1 MITTPLH
8 IILLV
13 GTGHM
18 AKAYAQVLKVMK
30 KDFLTVGR
38 GDQSAS
44 AFEQATGRPVAR
56 GGLKN
61 WLMENTDKVPSTA
74 IVAVDEEQLGPSARL
89 LIQHGVKSILLE
101 KPGGLNRADLEKTK
115 KTAERKKSGV
125 FVAYN
130 RRFYAST
137 LKAKEIIKKDGGVK
151 SFNFDFTEW
160 SHLIENSDKPPA
172 VKREWLLA
180 NSSHVIDLAFFLG
193 GQPKKI
199 NSHVVSGLTW
209 HPRASIYSGS
219 GVSESQALFSYH
231 ANWESA
237 GKWSVEIM
245 TPRHKL
251 IFRPLEKLYV
261 QEIGQ
266 VEIKE
271 IPLRNMLD
279 TEFKPGLYLQVKSFF
294 GNKKNLPT
302 IIEQVKNLKYYNL
315 IDGK

>member
-1 MITTPLH
+1 M
-8 IILLV
+8 
-13 GTGHM
+13 G
-18 AKAYAQVLKVMK
+18 
-30 KDFLTVGR
+30 
-38 GDQSAS
+38 
-44 AFEQATGRPVAR
+44 
-56 GGLKN
+56 
-61 WLMENTDKVPSTA
+61 
-74 IVAVDEEQLGPSARL
+74 
-89 LIQHGVKSILLE
+89 
-101 KPGGLNRADLEKTK
+101 
-115 KTAERKKSGV
+115 
-125 FVAYN
+125 YN

-160 SHLIENSDKPPA
+160 SHLIENMDKPPA

-199 NSHVVSGLTW
+199 NSHVASGLTW